1 MALFH
6 FRAVSHSGEEQE
18 GRLEGTD
25 QQAIVLQLQQRGL
38 IPLSVEPA
46 GERRTGWLNMKLRLG
61 RRGTGERQIQ
71 ALTQDLAALLKA
83 GVPLERALG
92 IMIQVRDREDD
103 THLLH
108 RLREGIQ
115 RGQALSAVLAE
126 QDAGF
131 SAFYLNMIRA
141 AEISGNL
148 EQGLTD
154 LALYLERSR
163 RLREKALSAL
173 IYPLILLLVSAA
185 SLLIILTYV
194 IPQFQQLFAD
204 MGQAMPLPT
213 RIVIGAADVIRH
225 AGPWL
230 LLGLLLVLLYAR
242 RRLREPGV
250 RRAWHRLLLRL
261 PLAGPLIQR
270 LEVARFSRSLG
281 TLMKGGVPL
290 LAALDIARQTLGN
303 QLLMEILAEA
313 GRDLK
318 EGKRLAEPLQAS
330 GRFPPLAIQMIRVGE
345 ETGQLEDMLLK
356 VADTYDREVE
366 TAIGRLLTILEPVL
380 ILGLGVLIAGIIIS
394 MLVAILGINELPI

>member
-18 GRLEGTD
+18 GRLEGAD
-25 QQAIVLQLQQRGL
+25 QQAIVMQLQQRGL

-46 GERRTGWLNMKLRLG
+46 AEHGAGLLNMNINLG
-61 RRGTGERQIQ
+61 RRRSGERHIQ

-92 IMIQVRDREDD
+92 IMIQVRDQEDD
-103 THLLH
+103 IRLLS
-108 RLREGIQ
+108 RIREGIQ

-126 QDAGF
+126 QNAGF
-131 SAFYLNMIRA
+131 SPFYLNMIRA

-148 EQGLTD
+148 EQGLAD
-154 LALYLERSR
+154 LAQYLERSR
-163 RLREKALSAL
+163 QLREKALSAL
-173 IYPLILLLVSAA
+173 IYPLILLLVSAI

-204 MGQAMPLPT
+204 MGQTLPLPT
-213 RIVIGAADVIRH
+213 RIVIGTAEFIKST
-225 AGPWL
+225 GLWL
-230 LLGLLLVLLYAR
+230 LLGLLLVLIYLR
-242 RRLREPGV
+242 RRLREPHI
-250 RRAWHRLLLRL
+250 RLAWHRLLLRL
-261 PLAGPLIQR
+261 PLAGTLIQR
-270 LEVARFSRSLG
+270 LEVARFTRSLG
-281 TLMKGGVPL
+281 TLMQGGVPL
-290 LAALDIARQTLGN
+290 LSALDIARQTLGN
-303 QLLMEILAEA
+303 QMLMDILAEA
-313 GRDLK
+313 GRELK
-318 EGKRLAEPLQAS
+318 EGKRLADPLQAS

-345 ETGQLEDMLLK
+345 ETGQLESMLLK

-366 TAIGRLLTILEPVL
+366 NAIQRLLTIMEPMM

>member
-18 GRLEGTD
+18 GRLEGAD
-25 QQAIVLQLQQRGL
+25 QQAIVMQLQQRGL

-46 GERRTGWLNMKLRLG
+46 AEHGAGLLNMNINLG
-61 RRGTGERQIQ
+61 RRSSGERHIQ

-92 IMIQVRDREDD
+92 IMIQVRDQEDD
-103 THLLH
+103 IRLLS
-108 RLREGIQ
+108 RIREGIQ

-126 QDAGF
+126 QNAGF
-131 SAFYLNMIRA
+131 SPFYLNMIRA

-148 EQGLTD
+148 EQGLAD
-154 LALYLERSR
+154 LAQYLERSR
-163 RLREKALSAL
+163 QLREKALSAL
-173 IYPLILLLVSAA
+173 IYPLILLLVSAI

-204 MGQAMPLPT
+204 MGQTLPLPT
-213 RIVIGAADVIRH
+213 RIVIGTAEFIKST
-225 AGPWL
+225 GLWL
-230 LLGLLLVLLYAR
+230 LLGLLLVLIYLR
-242 RRLREPGV
+242 RRLREPHI
-250 RRAWHRLLLRL
+250 RLAWHRLLLRL
-261 PLAGPLIQR
+261 PLAGTLIQR
-270 LEVARFSRSLG
+270 LEVARFTRSLG
-281 TLMKGGVPL
+281 TLMQGGVPL
-290 LAALDIARQTLGN
+290 LSALDIARQTLGN
-303 QLLMEILAEA
+303 QLLMDILAEA
-313 GRDLK
+313 GRELK
-318 EGKRLAEPLQAS
+318 EGKRLADPLQAS

-345 ETGQLEDMLLK
+345 ETGQLESMLLK

-366 TAIGRLLTILEPVL
+366 NAIQRLLTIMEPMM

>member
-18 GRLEGTD
+18 GRLEGAD
-25 QQAIVLQLQQRGL
+25 QQAIVMQLQQRGL

-46 GERRTGWLNMKLRLG
+46 AEHGAGLLNMKINLSRHSS
-61 RRGTGERQIQ
+61 GERHIQ

-92 IMIQVRDREDD
+92 IMIQVRDQEDD
-103 THLLH
+103 IRLLS
-108 RLREGIQ
+108 RIREGIQ

-126 QDAGF
+126 QNAGF
-131 SAFYLNMIRA
+131 SPFYLNMIRA

-148 EQGLTD
+148 EQGLAD
-154 LALYLERSR
+154 LAQYLERSR
-163 RLREKALSAL
+163 QLREKALSAL
-173 IYPLILLLVSAA
+173 IYPLILLLVSAI

-204 MGQAMPLPT
+204 MGQTLPLPT
-213 RIVIGAADVIRH
+213 RIVIGTAEFIKST
-225 AGPWL
+225 GLWL
-230 LLGLLLVLLYAR
+230 LLGLLLVLIYLR
-242 RRLREPGV
+242 RRLREPHI
-250 RRAWHRLLLRL
+250 RLAWHRLLLRL
-261 PLAGPLIQR
+261 PLAGTLIQR
-270 LEVARFSRSLG
+270 LEVARFTRSLG
-281 TLMKGGVPL
+281 TLMQGGVPL
-290 LAALDIARQTLGN
+290 LSALDIARQTLSN
-303 QLLMEILAEA
+303 QLLMDILAEA
-313 GRDLK
+313 GRELK
-318 EGKRLAEPLQAS
+318 EGKRLADPLQAS

-345 ETGQLEDMLLK
+345 ETGQLESMLLK

-366 TAIGRLLTILEPVL
+366 NAIQRLLTIMEPMM

>member
-18 GRLEGTD
+18 GRLEGAD

-46 GERRTGWLNMKLRLG
+46 GERSTGVLNMNISLG
-61 RRGTGERQIQ
+61 RTGTGERHIQ
-71 ALTQDLAALLKA
+71 TLTQDLAALLKA
-83 GVPLERALG
+83 GIPLERALG
-92 IMIQVRDREDD
+92 IMIQVRDREAD
-103 THLLH
+103 THLLS
-108 RLREGIQ
+108 RIREGIQ
-115 RGQALSAVLAE
+115 RGQPLSAVLAE
-126 QDAGF
+126 QNAGF
-131 SAFYLNMIRA
+131 SPFYLNMIRA

-148 EQGLTD
+148 DQGLTD
-154 LALYLERSR
+154 LAQYLERSR
-163 RLREKALSAL
+163 LLREKALSAL

-204 MGQAMPLPT
+204 MGQTMPLPT
-213 RIVIGAADVIRH
+213 RIVIGTAEFIKST
-225 AGPWL
+225 GLWL
-230 LLGLLLVLLYAR
+230 LLGLLLVLIYAR

-250 RRAWHRLLLRL
+250 RLAWHRLLLRL

-270 LEVARFSRSLG
+270 LEVARFTRSLG

-290 LAALDIARQTLGN
+290 LGALDIARQTLGN
-303 QLLMEILAEA
+303 QLLMDILAEA

-356 VADTYDREVE
+356 VADSYDREVE
-366 TAIGRLLTILEPVL
+366 NAIQRLLTILEPVL

-394 MLVAILGINELPI
+394 MLVAILSINELPI

>member
-6 FRAVSHSGEEQE
+6 FKAVSQSGEEQE
-18 GRLEGTD
+18 GRLEGAD

-38 IPLSVEPA
+38 IPIRVEPA
-46 GERRTGWLNMKLRLG
+46 GEHSTGLLGKKISLG
-61 RRGTGERQIQ
+61 RSHTGERHIQ

-83 GVPLERALG
+83 GVPLERALA
-92 IMIQVRDREDD
+92 IMIQVRSHHDD
-103 THLLH
+103 TRLLS
-108 RLREGIQ
+108 RIREGIQ
-115 RGQALSAVLAE
+115 RGQALSVVLAE
-126 QDAGF
+126 QNAGF
-131 SAFYLNMIRA
+131 SPFYLNMIRA

-148 EQGLTD
+148 DQGLAD
-154 LALYLERSR
+154 LAQYLERSR
-163 RLREKALSAL
+163 LLREKALSAL
-173 IYPLILLLVSAA
+173 IYPLILLLVSGA

-213 RIVIGAADVIRH
+213 RIVISSADFIKRF
-225 AGPWL
+225 GLWL

-242 RRLREPGV
+242 RRLHEPGV
-250 RRAWHRLLLRL
+250 RLAWHRLLLRL

-270 LEVARFSRSLG
+270 LEVARFTRSLG

-290 LAALDIARQTLGN
+290 LGALDIARQTLSN
-303 QLLMEILAEA
+303 QLLMEVLAKAASE
-313 GRDLK
+313 LK

-330 GRFPPLAIQMIRVGE
+330 GQFPPLAIQMIRVGE

-366 TAIGRLLTILEPVL
+366 NTIQRLLTILEPVL

-394 MLVAILGINELPI
+394 MLVAILSINELPV

>member
-18 GRLEGTD
+18 GRLEGAD
-25 QQAIVLQLQQRGL
+25 QQAIVMQLQQRGL

-46 GERRTGWLNMKLRLG
+46 AEHGAGLLNMKINLG
-61 RRGTGERQIQ
+61 RRSSGERHIQ

-92 IMIQVRDREDD
+92 IMIQVRDQEDD
-103 THLLH
+103 IRLLS
-108 RLREGIQ
+108 RIREGIQ

-126 QDAGF
+126 QNAGF
-131 SAFYLNMIRA
+131 SPFYLNMIRA

-148 EQGLTD
+148 EQGLAD
-154 LALYLERSR
+154 LAQYLERSR
-163 RLREKALSAL
+163 QLREKALSAL
-173 IYPLILLLVSAA
+173 IYPLILLLVSAI

-204 MGQAMPLPT
+204 MGQTLPLPT
-213 RIVIGAADVIRH
+213 RIVIGTAEFIKST
-225 AGPWL
+225 GLWL
-230 LLGLLLVLLYAR
+230 LLGLLLVLIYLR
-242 RRLREPGV
+242 RRLREPHI
-250 RRAWHRLLLRL
+250 RLAWHRLLLRL
-261 PLAGPLIQR
+261 PLAGTLIQR
-270 LEVARFSRSLG
+270 LEVARFTRSLG
-281 TLMKGGVPL
+281 TLMQGGVPL
-290 LAALDIARQTLGN
+290 LSALDIARQTLGN
-303 QLLMEILAEA
+303 QLLMDILAEA
-313 GRDLK
+313 GRELK
-318 EGKRLAEPLQAS
+318 EGKRLADPLQAS

-345 ETGQLEDMLLK
+345 ETGQLESMLLK

-366 TAIGRLLTILEPVL
+366 NAIQRLLTIMEPMM

>member
-6 FRAVSHSGEEQE
+6 FKAVSQNGEEQE
-18 GRLEGTD
+18 GRLEGAD

-46 GERRTGWLNMKLRLG
+46 GERSTGLLNMKLSLG
-61 RRGTGERQIQ
+61 RSNTGERHIQ

-92 IMIQVRDREDD
+92 IMIQVRDREED
-103 THLLH
+103 THLLS
-108 RLREGIQ
+108 RIREGIQ
-115 RGQALSAVLAE
+115 RGQALSVVLAE
-126 QDAGF
+126 QNAGF
-131 SAFYLNMIRA
+131 SPFYLNMIRA

-148 EQGLTD
+148 DQGLAD
-154 LALYLERSR
+154 LAHYLERSR

-213 RIVIGAADVIRH
+213 RIVIGAADFIKSF
-225 AGPWL
+225 GLWL
-230 LLGLLLVLLYAR
+230 LLGLLLGLLYAR
-242 RRLREPGV
+242 RRLREPGI
-250 RRAWHRLLLRL
+250 RLAWHRLLLRL

-270 LEVARFSRSLG
+270 LEVARFTRSLG

-290 LAALDIARQTLGN
+290 LGALDIARQTLGN
-303 QLLMEILAEA
+303 QLLIDILAEA
-313 GRDLK
+313 GGELK

-366 TAIGRLLTILEPVL
+366 NTIQRLLTILEPVL
-380 ILGLGVLIAGIIIS
+380 ILGLGMLIAGIIIS
-394 MLVAILGINELPI
+394 MLVAILSINELPI

>member
-6 FRAVSHSGEEQE
+6 FRAVSHGGEEQE
-18 GRLEGTD
+18 GRLEGAD
-25 QQAIVLQLQQRGL
+25 QQAIVRQLQQRGL

-46 GERRTGWLNMKLRLG
+46 GAHGPGLLTGKIGLG
-61 RRGTGERQIQ
+61 RQGTGARYIQ
-71 ALTQDLAALLKA
+71 SLTEDLAALLKA
-83 GVPLERALG
+83 GIPLERALG
-92 IMIQVRDREDD
+92 IMIQVRGEQD
-103 THLLH
+103 THLLD
-108 RLREGIQ
+108 RIREGIR

-126 QDAGF
+126 QNAGF
-131 SAFYLNMIRA
+131 SPFYLNMIRA
-141 AEISGNL
+141 AELSGNL
-148 EQGLTD
+148 EQGLAD
-154 LALYLERSR
+154 LALYLDRSR

-213 RIVIGAADVIRH
+213 RIVIGTADFIRNT
-225 AGPWL
+225 GPWL
-230 LLGLLLVLLYAR
+230 LLGLLLVLLYLR
-242 RRLREPGV
+242 HRLREPGV
-250 RRAWHRLLLRL
+250 RLAWHTLLLRL
-261 PLAGPLIQR
+261 PLAGSLIQR

-290 LAALDIARQTLGN
+290 LGALDIARQTLGN
-303 QLLMEILAEA
+303 QLLQAVLAEA
-313 GRDLK
+313 GRELK
-318 EGKRLAEPLQAS
+318 EGKRLAAPLQAS

-345 ETGQLEDMLLK
+345 ETGQLEEMLLR

-366 TAIGRLLTILEPVL
+366 NAIQRLLTILEPVL

-394 MLVAILGINELPI
+394 MLMAILGINELPI

>member
-1 MALFH
+1 MALYH
-6 FRAVSHSGEEQE
+6 FKAVSQSGEPQE
-18 GRLEGTD
+18 GRLEGAD
-25 QQAIVLQLQQRGL
+25 QQAIVRQLQQRGL

-46 GERRTGWLNMKLRLG
+46 GDRSASILNMKLSLG
-61 RRGTGERQIQ
+61 RKGTSERQIQ

-83 GVPLERALG
+83 GVPLERALS
-92 IMIQVRDREDD
+92 IMIQVRDREED
-103 THLLH
+103 TRLLN
-108 RLREGIQ
+108 RIREGIQ
-115 RGQALSAVLAE
+115 RGQPLSAVLAE
-126 QDAGF
+126 QDTGF
-131 SAFYLNMIRA
+131 SPFYLNMIRA

-148 EQGLTD
+148 EQGLAD
-154 LALYLERSR
+154 LAVYLERSR
-163 RLREKALSAL
+163 QLREKALSAL
-173 IYPLILLLVSAA
+173 IYPAILLLVSAA

-213 RIVIGAADVIRH
+213 RIVIGTADFIKNT
-225 AGPWL
+225 GLWL
-230 LLGLLLVLLYAR
+230 LLGLLLLLLYVR
-242 RRLREPGV
+242 RRLHEP
-250 RRAWHRLLLRL
+250 RIRLAWHRLQLNL
-261 PLAGPLIQR
+261 PLVGPLIQR

-290 LAALDIARQTLGN
+290 LGALDIARQTLGN

-313 GRDLK
+313 GNGLK

-345 ETGQLEDMLLK
+345 ETGQLEEMLIR

-366 TAIGRLLTILEPVL
+366 NAIQRLLTILEPVL

-394 MLVAILGINELPI
+394 MLVAILSINELPI